1 MSLKRNI
8 KVILWCFELYLKHK
22 ERKDKGLIENTLY
35 IYAAV
40 YDFALFQSSYTK
52 RLYLWYLC
60 ISIYLPL
67 FPHILISVYVYFDC
81 FCIVPFQISLFVE
94 PIWCYVLLWFN
105 FCPFYMM
112 TLVISKPQSNT
123 FHKMRNFYIK
133 EHYHFSKD
141 KLIFEIR

>member
-60 ISIYLPL
+60 ISIYLPWVPSYSNLCLCL
-67 FPHILISVYVYFDC
+67 FWLLLYCTFPNKFIC
-81 FCIVPFQISLFVE
+81 R

-105 FCPFYMM
+105 FCPLYMM
-112 TLVISKPQSNT
+112 TPVISKPQDNT
-123 FHKMRNFYIK
+123 FYKMHI
-133 EHYHFSKD
+133 
-141 KLIFEIR
+141 L